1 MALDL
6 EQPKQALIQNLQGWA
21 LKDVRAVLQQ
31 QLLETVADGLWEAL
45 RTQTGMMESLDRNQ
59 LGDAVS

>member
-1 MALDL
+1 MVLDL